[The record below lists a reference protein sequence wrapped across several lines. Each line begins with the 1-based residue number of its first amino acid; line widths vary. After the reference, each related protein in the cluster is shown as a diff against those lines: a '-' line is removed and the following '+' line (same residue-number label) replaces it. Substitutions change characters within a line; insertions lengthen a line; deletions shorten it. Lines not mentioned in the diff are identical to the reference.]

1 MELLRKWIPA
11 LDWLKNYRRDD
22 LSGDISAGL
31 TVGVMLIPQG
41 MAYSMLAG
49 LPPIY
54 GLYAA
59 TLPLIVYA
67 LMGTSRQL
75 AVGPV
80 AMVSLLI
87 ASGVGQLAATGSS
100 EFIAFAILLA
110 LMVGVIQLLM
120 GVFRIGFLVNFLS
133 HPVIA
138 GFTSA
143 AAVIIGFSQLKHVLG
158 VKTDGESVYK
168 IIMQISGQLG
178 NINYITVTVGV
189 LSILV
194 LIGFK
199 KIKTKIPAPL
209 VVVVLGIL
217 AAKFLNLNGLGVSIL
232 KEVPAGLPAFAL
244 PELNLNALKQLLPTA
259 MAISFVGFM
268 ESIAV
273 AKAMQAK
280 HKNYEVNADQ
290 ELKALGMANIVGS
303 FFKAFPVTGGFSR
316 TAVNNQAGARTGL
329 SSIIS
334 AVLLLLTLL
343 FLTSLFYFL
352 PHAVLAA
359 IILVAVYGLIDFKEA
374 KHLWHTDKTDFWL
387 FMAAVAGTL
396 VLGIEEGILLGV
408 ALSMGMLIYRV
419 SYPHYAQLGQLPGT
433 REFRNVKRYQDAV
446 INDKV
451 VVMRFDAQLY
461 FANLSYFKDKVKTLL
476 KSRKNPQ
483 YFILDAGQLNNLDSS
498 AVHALHDLVEEL
510 KSLGVTFFLANMIG
524 PVRDTLFRSG
534 LVKQIGADHF
544 FLTVADAWDAAL
556 EGRMNIKKEEQEIVL
571 QNNIESVTKW
581 D

>member
-1 MELLRKWIPA
+1 MVFLQKWFPSIQ
-11 LDWLKNYRRDD
+11 WIKEYKRTD

-87 ASGVGQLAATGSS
+87 ASGVSQLAETGSPNY
-100 EFIAFAILLA
+100 IGYAILLA
-110 LMVGVIQLLM
+110 FMVGVIQLLM
-120 GVFRIGFLVNFLS
+120 GLFKIGFLVNFLS

-143 AAVIIGFSQLKHVLG
+143 AAVIIGFSQLKHILG
-158 VKTDGESVYK
+158 VKTTGEKVHE
-168 IIMQISGQLG
+168 IMGQIWQQAGD
-178 NINYITVTVGV
+178 INYITLTVG
-189 LSILV
+189 LV
-194 LIGFK
+194 AIGIIVGFK
-199 KIKTKIPAPL
+199 KLKTIIPAPL

-217 AAKFLNLNGLGVSIL
+217 AAYFLNLNELGVSIL
-232 KEVPAGLPAFAL
+232 KEVPAGLPTFAL
-244 PELNLNALKQLLPTA
+244 PEINPEAIKALMPTA
-259 MAISFVGFM
+259 LAISFVGFM

-280 HKNYEVNADQ
+280 HKNYEINADQ
-290 ELKALGMANIVGS
+290 ELKALGMANIVGA

-316 TAVNNQAGARTGL
+316 TAVNNQAGANTGL
-329 SSIIS
+329 ASLIS
-334 AVLLLLTLL
+334 AVLILLTLL
-343 FLTSLFYFL
+343 FLTALFFYL

-387 FMAAVAGTL
+387 FISAIIGTL

-408 ALSMGMLIYRV
+408 ILSMGMLIYRV
-419 SYPHYAQLGQLPGT
+419 SYPHYAELGQLPDSK
-433 REFRNVKRYQDAV
+433 EFRNVKRYPDVQT
-446 INDKV
+446 NDKII
-451 VVMRFDAQLY
+451 VMRFDAQLY
-461 FANLSYFKDKVKTLL
+461 FANLNYFKEKVKALL
-476 KSRKNPQ
+476 AKRKEPR

-498 AVHALHDLVEEL
+498 AVHALHDLVDEL
-510 KSLGVTFFLANMIG
+510 KNNKVEFFIANMIG

-534 LVKQIGADHF
+534 LVAHIGSNHF
-544 FLTVADAWDAAL
+544 FLTVADAWEAAL
-556 EGRMNIKKEEQEIVL
+556 ADHANEGDRNIAL
-571 QNNIESVTKW
+571 QNNIQPIPNKQ
-581 D
+581 